1 MNTLDTKWQKS
12 EYNMPVIW
20 NCLTDEEKTANIRMT
35 CVNCKNTFYGYMSGM
50 MDLFSVVV
58 AGCNQ
63 CREFQL

>member
-1 MNTLDTKWQKS
+1 MNTMTTQWQKS

-20 NCLTDEEKTANIRMT
+20 NCLTDEEKPANISMT

-58 AGCNQ
+58 SGCNQ
-63 CREFQL
+63 CPEFQL